1 LGPPPLSARYS
12 IRRVRSTSRHG
23 VMRRPPRNLIYA
35 TPVGRPP
42 QGPMGIWQGRSR
54 RKRTGGRLRPIR
66 KKRRFEIGRELQ
78 SATLGG
84 DIVKRYRVRGANLK
98 LRILTVETINV
109 FDPANPN
116 YVQRNIITKGAI
128 LETELGLVR
137 VRSRPGQDGVLN
149 GVRLPAAP
157 TGSA

>member
-1 LGPPPLSARYS
+1 
-12 IRRVRSTSRHG
+12 
-23 VMRRPPRNLIYA
+23 
-35 TPVGRPP
+35 
-42 QGPMGIWQGRSR
+42 MGIWQGRSR

-66 KKRRFEIGRELQ
+66 KKRRFEVGRELQ
-78 SATLGG
+78 TATLGTG
-84 DIVKRYRVRGANLK
+84 TVKKYRVRGGNRK
-98 LRILTVETINV
+98 MRILTTSTINV
-109 FDPANPN
+109 YDPATKKMQSVRIVTVRENPSNPN

-157 TGSA
+157 A

>member
-1 LGPPPLSARYS
+1 
-12 IRRVRSTSRHG
+12 
-23 VMRRPPRNLIYA
+23 
-35 TPVGRPP
+35 
-42 QGPMGIWQGRSR
+42 MGIWQGRSR
-54 RKRTGGRLRPIR
+54 RKPTGGRLRPIR

-78 SATLGG
+78 TATLGEG
-84 DIVKRYRVRGANLK
+84 ADSSKKYRVRGGNRK
-98 LRILTVETINV
+98 MRILTVRTINV
-109 FDPANPN
+109 FDPATKKMQTVPIVTVRENPANPN

-157 TGSA
+157 A